1 MKLQI
6 KSQALLFDIFD
17 NMVTQILINGYSEYP
32 FKLING
38 YSEYPFKLISIKN
51 SLRIYNR

>member
-32 FKLING
+32 FKLI
-38 YSEYPFKLISIKN
+38 SIKN